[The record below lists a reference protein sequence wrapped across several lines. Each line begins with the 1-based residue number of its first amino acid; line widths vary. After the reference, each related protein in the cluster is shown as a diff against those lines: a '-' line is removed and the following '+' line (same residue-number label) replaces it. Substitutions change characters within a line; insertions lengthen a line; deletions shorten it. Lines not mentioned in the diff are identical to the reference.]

1 MRISFNK
8 KQDYSGKITKM
19 QTQNTK
25 IPRGEL
31 HLQDEHITQN
41 ITKKGPNVH
50 NKQTKTPKRNKT
62 ESFAVGEDAIGTW
75 IPLPQRIVHASVGK
89 IARCKTV
96 KQQADLSSVL
106 GAWSNTRRHQVSR
119 HETRRRLVAA
129 EAD

>member
-8 KQDYSGKITKM
+8 KQGYSGKITKM

-62 ESFAVGEDAIGTW
+62 TTTRSITGF
-75 IPLPQRIVHASVGK
+75 K
-89 IARCKTV
+89 IQIKRDNHRK
-96 KQQADLSSVL
+96 
-106 GAWSNTRRHQVSR
+106 RRSR
-119 HETRRRLVAA
+119 SP
-129 EAD
+129 